1 MLFQDPCFTVIFFLD
16 FDPYISFPSASVC
29 EALTW
34 DENHRKSVAHKSS
47 EVQVKGGKGG
57 DGVEGGGKVYLYIV
71 MQLCQRESLK
81 SWLRSTSA
89 SQQRTRNVS
98 LKIFKEICSGV
109 EYVHYQGLIHR
120 DLKPENIFKHL
131 QKIGKHRTSSSEELR
146 TNQR

>member
-1 MLFQDPCFTVIFFLD
+1 M
-16 FDPYISFPSASVC
+16 
-29 EALTW
+29 
-34 DENHRKSVAHKSS
+34 
-47 EVQVKGGKGG
+47 
-57 DGVEGGGKVYLYIV
+57 EGGGKVYLYIV

-120 DLKPENIFKHL
+120 DLKPGNIFFSSNGTIKV
-131 QKIGKHRTSSSEELR
+131 IFGGGGKLFKAEIKLR
-146 TNQR
+146 RHFDVWYYYASLNYL

>member
-1 MLFQDPCFTVIFFLD
+1 M
-16 FDPYISFPSASVC
+16 
-29 EALTW
+29 
-34 DENHRKSVAHKSS
+34 
-47 EVQVKGGKGG
+47 KGQKGR

-120 DLKPENIFKHL
+120 DLKPGNIFFSSNGTIKVIFGGGGKLFNDRNQVKETFDAWYYYLNASFIKIALLDNSKKL
-131 QKIGKHRTSSSEELR
+131 QPK
-146 TNQR
+146 